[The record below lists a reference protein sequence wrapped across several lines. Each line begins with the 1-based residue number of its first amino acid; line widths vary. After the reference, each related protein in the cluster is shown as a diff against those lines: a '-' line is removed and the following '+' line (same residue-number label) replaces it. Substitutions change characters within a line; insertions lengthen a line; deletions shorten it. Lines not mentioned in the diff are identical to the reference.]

1 MSGPCK
7 VDLWDSDEVW
17 KLSRKDKKN
26 LMGRFRVEAG
36 GPVDP
41 GLAGTSKWK
50 TKEEEPVWFYAKPY
64 KLCESLCHAYYAK
77 AIVDFSPAS
86 GQFAMVAM
94 RKRLPYVGITCSE
107 MHTQELLKYLLVQMK
122 AAKTD
127 PDDPLYDETLVEDK
141 CETPPGKKP
150 KTPPG
155 KKPKTT
161 NKPGGAGNGKSD
173 LMAQLKKAMEAT
185 AEEGKDGGDDE
196 GEES

>member
-1 MSGPCK
+1 M
-7 VDLWDSDEVW
+7 W

-50 TKEEEPVWFYAKPY
+50 TKEEEPVWFYEKPY

-77 AIVDFSPAS
+77 TIVDFSPAN

-107 MHTQELLKYLLVQMK
+107 MHTQELRKYLLVQMK
-122 AAKTD
+122 AAKTNK
-127 PDDPLYDETLVEDK
+127 DDPLYDESLVEA
-141 CETPPGKKP
+141 CESPPKKP
-150 KTPPG
+150 KIG
-155 KKPKTT
+155 KP
-161 NKPGGAGNGKSD
+161 KPGGTPNSKND
-173 LMAQLKKAMEAT
+173 LMLQLKKAMEAT
-185 AEEGKDGGDDE
+185 AEERVDSGESEEEGG
-196 GEES
+196 ES